1 MIEINIH
8 KRLLSNTGD
17 FNLNISCTIKEGQ
30 FVSIVGPSGAGKTT
44 ILRLIAG
51 LTLQD
56 SGSISVNSCTW
67 FNSTDKINLNPQNRK
82 VGFVFQ
88 DYTLF
93 PNMTVK
99 ENLEFALKKDQS
111 QNIINELI
119 ETIELTDLQ
128 DRKPETLSG
137 GQKQRVAL
145 ARSLVQKPSILLLD
159 EPLSALDGEMRSKLQ
174 DYILKVHKKYKLTTF
189 LVSHDISEVFKLSD
203 HTIKL
208 ENGSILQQGTP
219 EELFLD
225 KKTTGNYKTTGT
237 ILSIKSSDVIKI
249 ISVLS
254 NNNITQVIA
263 AKEDALNLS
272 AGDKVMMTS
281 KAFNPIIQKIE
292 ETKLNK
298 TLNKREARQ

>member
-56 SGSISVNSCTW
+56 SGSISVNSSTW

-99 ENLEFALKKDQS
+99 ENLEFALKKGQS
-111 QNIINELI
+111 QDDINELI
-119 ETIELTDLQ
+119 ETIELTNLQ

-145 ARSLVQKPSILLLD
+145 ARALVQKPSVLLLD
-159 EPLSALDGEMRSKLQ
+159 EPLSALDDEMRYKLQ

-203 HTIKL
+203 YVIKL
-208 ENGSILQQGTP
+208 ENGSILKQGNP

-225 KKTTGNYKTTGT
+225 KKTTGKHKTTGT
-237 ILSIKSSDVIKI
+237 ILSIKNSDVIKI

-254 NNNITQVIA
+254 NNNITKVIA
-263 AKEDALNLS
+263 TREEALHL
-272 AGDKVMMTS
+272 AEGDKVLIIYKT
-281 KAFNPIIQKIE
+281 FNPILQKI
-292 ETKLNK
+292 
-298 TLNKREARQ
+298 

>member
-51 LTLQD
+51 LTQQD
-56 SGSISVNSCTW
+56 SGSISVNKTTW
-67 FNSTDKINLNPQNRK
+67 FDSTNKINLNPQKRK

-88 DYTLF
+88 EYTLF

-99 ENLEFALKKDQS
+99 ENLEFALNKGQSKDV
-111 QNIINELI
+111 INELI
-119 ETIELTDLQ
+119 QTIELTDLQ

-145 ARSLVQKPSILLLD
+145 ARALVQKPSVLLLD
-159 EPLSALDGEMRSKLQ
+159 EPLSALDGEMRIKLQ
-174 DYILKVHKKYKLTTF
+174 DYILKVHKKYSLTTF

-203 HTIKL
+203 HVIKL

-225 KKTTGNYKTTGT
+225 KKTTGKYKTIGT
-237 ILSIKSSDVIKI
+237 ILTIQPSDVINI
-249 ISVLS
+249 VSILS
-254 NNNITQVIA
+254 NNNIIQVIA
-263 AKEDALNLS
+263 TNEEASNLS
-272 AGDKVMMTS
+272 EGDKVMITS
-281 KAFNPIIQKIE
+281 KAFNPIIQKI
-292 ETKLNK
+292 
-298 TLNKREARQ
+298 

>member
-1 MIEINIH
+1 MIEIDIH

-17 FNLNISCTIKEGQ
+17 FNLNISCSIKEGQ
-30 FVSIVGPSGAGKTT
+30 FVSIFGPSGAGKTT

-56 SGSISVNSCTW
+56 SGSISVNKTTW
-67 FNSTDKINLNPQNRK
+67 FDSTNKINLNPQKRK

-93 PNMTVK
+93 PNMTVR
-99 ENLEFALKKDQS
+99 ENLEFALKKGQS
-111 QNIINELI
+111 QDDINELI
-119 ETIELTDLQ
+119 ETIELTNLQ

-145 ARSLVQKPSILLLD
+145 ARALVQKPSILLLD
-159 EPLSALDGEMRSKLQ
+159 EPLSALDSEMRNKLQ

-203 HTIKL
+203 YVIKL

-225 KKTTGNYKTTGT
+225 QKTTGKYKTIGT
-237 ILSIKSSDVIKI
+237 ILFIQPSDVINI
-249 ISVLS
+249 VSILS
-254 NNNITQVIA
+254 NNNIIQVIA
-263 AKEDALNLS
+263 TNEEASNLS
-272 AGDKVMMTS
+272 EGDKVMITS
-281 KAFNPIIQKIE
+281 KAFNPIIQKI
-292 ETKLNK
+292 
-298 TLNKREARQ
+298 

>member
-1 MIEINIH
+1 MIEIDIH

-17 FNLNISCTIKEGQ
+17 FNLNISCSIKEGQ
-30 FVSIVGPSGAGKTT
+30 FVSIFGPSGAGKTT

-56 SGSISVNSCTW
+56 SGSISVNKTTW
-67 FNSTDKINLNPQNRK
+67 FDSTNKINLNPQKRK

-93 PNMTVK
+93 PNMTVR
-99 ENLEFALKKDQS
+99 ENLEFALKKGQS
-111 QNIINELI
+111 QDDINELI
-119 ETIELTDLQ
+119 ETIELTNLQ

-145 ARSLVQKPSILLLD
+145 ARALVQKPSILLLD
-159 EPLSALDGEMRSKLQ
+159 EPLSALDSEMRNKLQ

-203 HTIKL
+203 YVIKL

-225 KKTTGNYKTTGT
+225 QKTTGKYKTIGT
-237 ILSIKSSDVIKI
+237 ILSLQPSDVINI
-249 ISVLS
+249 VSILS
-254 NNNITQVIA
+254 NNNIIQVIA
-263 AKEDALNLS
+263 TNEEASNLS
-272 AGDKVMMTS
+272 EGDKVMITS
-281 KAFNPIIQKIE
+281 KAFNPIIQKI
-292 ETKLNK
+292 
-298 TLNKREARQ
+298 